1 VNRQM
6 GSTQRTIPYH
16 VPDIGEEEIQ
26 AVAAAMRAGLLVG
39 GGPISR
45 RVEAKLCQMFGC
57 RYALLTTSCTHAMEL
72 ALMALDVGPGDEVIC
87 PSFTFSSTANAIV
100 VRGATPV
107 FADVEESTLNIS
119 VEDMARKLTPRT
131 RVIMPVHYAGVA
143 CAMDELRA
151 FAAQHG
157 LAIIED
163 AAHAPGA
170 KYNGEYLGTC
180 GDAGCFSF
188 HGTKNITCGEGGA
201 LLTDRNDL
209 AQRAEIIRE
218 RGPTDRHSC
227 VVR

>member
-1 VNRQM
+1 M